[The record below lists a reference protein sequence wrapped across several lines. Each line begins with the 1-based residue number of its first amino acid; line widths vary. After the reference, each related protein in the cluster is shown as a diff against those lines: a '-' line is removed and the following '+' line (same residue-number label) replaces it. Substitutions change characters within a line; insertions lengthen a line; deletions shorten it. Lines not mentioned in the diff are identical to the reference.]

1 MKQIYTKPEFCILLS
16 ELHDILTDSGLHQSV
31 FGIGDIHDCRQW

>member
-1 MKQIYTKPEFCILLS
+1 MKQIYTKPEFCILLP
-16 ELHDILTDSGLHQSV
+16 ELHDILTDSGLHQSA